1 VRLKEREQLVLG
13 QEALSRL
20 SEAALRSAEALQS
33 NDVAV
38 VADHL
43 YSYNAIAITPG
54 WRRRFANVSGIHQ
67 ALGVCT
73 DPELQSTLEVSWRQ
87 LPSSAAPGWLAWLN
101 RGGGS
106 ELGGSGPEFKLYVS
120 PAVDA
125 LERVFPELVRVVT
138 TCRAASFKVGAD
150 APGLLRPDKLVAY
163 FSNLGDLAKA
173 AHELGERLE
182 GVDRQGVPFTA
193 EISGDGLLSWGVDP
207 PLRGRALGGRAP
219 SWREWVCY
227 RLAVALIEARQKRDG
242 PGPLWQQ
249 ALERLRADGVQ
260 VDRWLPSPGHWGT
273 APW

>member
-1 VRLKEREQLVLG
+1 LRDRTQPVLG
-13 QEALSRL
+13 YDALSRL
-20 SEAALRSAEALQS
+20 SVGALTSAEALRS
-33 NDVAV
+33 EDIAV

-43 YSYNAIAITPG
+43 YSYNGIPITSG
-54 WRRRFANVSGIHQ
+54 WHRRFADVSGIHR
-67 ALGVCT
+67 ALGISR
-73 DPELQSTLEVSWRQ
+73 DPGLRAILEVNWLEMPRSTA
-87 LPSSAAPGWLAWLN
+87 SGWLVWLN

-106 ELGGSGPEFKLYVS
+106 ELGGSRPEFKLYVS

-138 TCRAASFKVGAD
+138 TCRAVSFKVGAD

-182 GVDRQGVPFTA
+182 GVERQGVPFTA

-219 SWREWVCY
+219 SWREWICY